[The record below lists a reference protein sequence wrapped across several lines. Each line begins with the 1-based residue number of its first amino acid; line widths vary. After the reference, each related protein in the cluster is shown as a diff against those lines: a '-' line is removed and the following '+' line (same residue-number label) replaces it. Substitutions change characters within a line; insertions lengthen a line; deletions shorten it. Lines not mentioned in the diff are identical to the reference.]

1 MFLYLDFTKDNLIG
15 FEVEK
20 HFYVKKINNNKKTS
34 ERINELIIKKLN
46 KLNKDYVDIQKI
58 YILLGPG
65 SFTGVRTAISF
76 SKSLKLIHKKIEIC
90 GISKFRLVT
99 DLFAN
104 KIKKTKCNVF
114 LHNHG
119 SKYFLQKT
127 QNGFFI
133 KNPELIDFD
142 NHEFKFYS
150 SNDFIYDNM
159 KFLENVPSSQIK
171 NFQEKAIFYSYN
183 FDDFKKIS
191 KKMKKSDEII
201 RPVYIKDFYTR

>member
-34 ERINELIIKKLN
+34 ERINELIIHKLN
-46 KLNKDYVDIQKI
+46 KLNKDYVDIKKI
-58 YILLGPG
+58 FILLGPG

-76 SKSLKLIHKKIEIC
+76 SKSLKLIHKKIEIY
-90 GISKFRLVT
+90 GISKFRLIAW
-99 DLFAN
+99 LFAD
-104 KIKKTKCNVF
+104 KIKKTRCNVF

-127 QNGFFI
+127 LNGVFI

-142 NHEFKFYS
+142 NHKFKFYL
-150 SNDFIYDNM
+150 SNYFVYDNI
-159 KFLENVPSSQIK
+159 KFLENVPCSQIR
-171 NFQEKAIFYSYN
+171 NFREKAIFYTYN
-183 FDDFKKIS
+183 FSDFKKIS

-201 RPVYIKDFYTR
+201 RPVYIKDFYYR

>member
-20 HFYVKKINNNKKTS
+20 YFCVKKINNNKKTS
-34 ERINELIIKKLN
+34 ERINELIIQTLN
-46 KLNKDYVDIQKI
+46 ELNKDYVDIKKI

-76 SKSLKLIHKKIEIC
+76 SKSLRLIHKKIEIC
-90 GISKFRLVT
+90 GISKFRLIA
-99 DLFAN
+99 DLFAD

-127 QNGFFI
+127 QNGIFI
-133 KNPELIDFD
+133 KNPELVDFD
-142 NHEFKFYS
+142 NHEFKFYL
-150 SNDFIYDNM
+150 SNDFVYDNI

-171 NFQEKAIFYSYN
+171 NFQEKSIFYTYN

-191 KKMKKSDEII
+191 KKMKKNDEII
-201 RPVYIKDFYTR
+201 RPVYIKDFYNR

>member
-15 FEVEK
+15 FEDEK
-20 HFYVKKINNNKKTS
+20 YFYVKKISNNKKTS
-34 ERINELIIKKLN
+34 ERINELINQKLN
-46 KLNKDYVDIQKI
+46 KLNKDYVDIKKI

-76 SKSLKLIHKKIEIC
+76 SKSLRLIHKKIVIC
-90 GISKFRLVT
+90 GISKFRLIAN
-99 DLFAN
+99 LFAD
-104 KIKKTKCNVF
+104 KIKKTKCNIF

-127 QNGFFI
+127 QNGIFI
-133 KNPELIDFD
+133 KDPELVDFD
-142 NHEFKFYS
+142 NHEFKFYL
-150 SNDFIYDNM
+150 SNDFVYDNI

-171 NFQEKAIFYSYN
+171 NFREKSIFYKYN

>member
-15 FEVEK
+15 FEDEK
-20 HFYVKKINNNKKTS
+20 YFYVKKISNNKKTS
-34 ERINELIIKKLN
+34 ERINELINQKLN
-46 KLNKDYVDIQKI
+46 KLNKDYVDIKKI

-76 SKSLKLIHKKIEIC
+76 SKSLRLIHKKIEIC
-90 GISKFRLVT
+90 GISKFRLIA
-99 DLFAN
+99 DLFVD
-104 KIKKTKCNVF
+104 KIKKTKCNIF

-119 SKYFLQKT
+119 SKYFLQKA
-127 QNGFFI
+127 QNGIFI
-133 KNPELIDFD
+133 KNPELVDFD
-142 NHEFKFYS
+142 NHEFKFYL
-150 SNDFIYDNM
+150 SNNFVYDNI

-171 NFQEKAIFYSYN
+171 NFREKSIFYTYN

>member
-76 SKSLKLIHKKIEIC
+76 SKSLKL
-90 GISKFRLVT
+90 
-99 DLFAN
+99 
-104 KIKKTKCNVF
+104 
-114 LHNHG
+114 
-119 SKYFLQKT
+119 
-127 QNGFFI
+127 
-133 KNPELIDFD
+133 
-142 NHEFKFYS
+142 
-150 SNDFIYDNM
+150 
-159 KFLENVPSSQIK
+159 
-171 NFQEKAIFYSYN
+171 
-183 FDDFKKIS
+183 
-191 KKMKKSDEII
+191 
-201 RPVYIKDFYTR
+201 

>member
-20 HFYVKKINNNKKTS
+20 YFYVKKINDNKKTS
-34 ERINELIIKKLN
+34 ERINELIIQKLN
-46 KLNKDYVDIQKI
+46 KLNKDYVDIKKI

-90 GISKFRLVT
+90 GISKFRLIA
-99 DLFAN
+99 DLFAD

-127 QNGFFI
+127 QNGVFI

-142 NHEFKFYS
+142 NHEFKFYL
-150 SNDFIYDNM
+150 SNDFVYDNV
-159 KFLENVPSSQIK
+159 KFLENVPSSQIR
-171 NFQEKAIFYSYN
+171 NFHEKAIFYSYN

-191 KKMKKSDEII
+191 KKIKKSDEII
-201 RPVYIKDFYTR
+201 RPVYIKDFYIR

>member
-15 FEVEK
+15 FEDK
-20 HFYVKKINNNKKTS
+20 KYFYVKKINNNKKTS
-34 ERINELIIKKLN
+34 ERINELIIEKLN
-46 KLNKDYVDIQKI
+46 KLNKDYVEIKKI

-76 SKSLKLIHKKIEIC
+76 SKSLKLIHRKIEIC
-90 GISKFRLVT
+90 GISKFRLIA
-99 DLFAN
+99 DLFAD
-104 KIKKTKCNVF
+104 KIKKTKCNIF
-114 LHNHG
+114 LHNHS

-127 QNGFFI
+127 QNGIFI

-142 NHEFKFYS
+142 NYEFKFNLS
-150 SNDFIYDNM
+150 SDFVYDNI
-159 KFLENVPSSQIK
+159 KFLKNVPSSQIK

-201 RPVYIKDFYTR
+201 RPVYIKDFYTK

>member
-20 HFYVKKINNNKKTS
+20 HFYVEKINNNKKTS
-34 ERINELIIKKLN
+34 EKLNELIVHKLN
-46 KLNKDYVDIQKI
+46 KLNKDYVDIKKI
-58 YILLGPG
+58 NILLGPG

-90 GISKFRLVT
+90 GISKFRVIA

-104 KIKKTKCNVF
+104 KIIKTKCNVF

-127 QNGFFI
+127 QNGVFI

-142 NHEFKFYS
+142 NYEFKFYS
-150 SNDFIYDNM
+150 SNYFVYDNV
-159 KFLENVPSSQIK
+159 KFLENVPSNQIK
-171 NFQEKAIFYSYN
+171 TFQEKAIFYVYN

>member
-34 ERINELIIKKLN
+34 ERINELIIQKLN
-46 KLNKDYVDIQKI
+46 KLNKDYVDIKKI

-76 SKSLKLIHKKIEIC
+76 SKSLRLIHKKIEIC
-90 GISKFRLVT
+90 GISKFRLIA
-99 DLFAN
+99 DLFAD

-114 LHNHG
+114 LHNRG

-127 QNGFFI
+127 QNGIFI
-133 KNPELIDFD
+133 KNPELVDFD
-142 NHEFKFYS
+142 SHEFKFYLN
-150 SNDFIYDNM
+150 NDFVYDNV
-159 KFLENVPSSQIK
+159 KFLENVH
-171 NFQEKAIFYSYN
+171 IF
-183 FDDFKKIS
+183 
-191 KKMKKSDEII
+191 
-201 RPVYIKDFYTR
+201 

>member
-1 MFLYLDFTKDNLIG
+1 MCIRD
-15 FEVEK
+15 
-20 HFYVKKINNNKKTS
+20 
-34 ERINELIIKKLN
+34 R
-46 KLNKDYVDIQKI
+46 NKDYVDIQKI

-90 GISKFRLVT
+90 GISKFRLIA
-99 DLFAN
+99 DLFAD

-114 LHNHG
+114 LHNYG

-127 QNGFFI
+127 KNGVLI

-142 NHEFKFYS
+142 NHEFKFYL
-150 SNDFIYDNM
+150 SNDFIYDNV
-159 KFLENVPSSQIK
+159 KFLKNVPSSQIK